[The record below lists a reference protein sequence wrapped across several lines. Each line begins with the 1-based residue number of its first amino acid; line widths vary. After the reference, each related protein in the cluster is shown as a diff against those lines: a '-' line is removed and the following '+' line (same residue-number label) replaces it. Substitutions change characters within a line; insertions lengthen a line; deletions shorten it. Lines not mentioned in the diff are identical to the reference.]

1 MIGSV
6 LIEITENPPGV
17 KYYDYE
23 LRDGD
28 VYYVARRWIL
38 NCSQDIPPKNTLF
51 HFGGKAMVV
60 VDDRPGKS
68 SIRAID
74 AKRFW
79 RLRLFIAFALKRIKL
94 IKSRIAMKVQRW
106 KR

>member
-38 NCSQDIPPKNTLF
+38 NCGQDIPPKNTLF

-94 IKSRIAMKVQRW
+94 IKSRIAMKVQRR

>member
-1 MIGSV
+1 MIGS
-6 LIEITENPPGV
+6 IRISITENPPGV
-17 KYYDYE
+17 KHYGYE
-23 LRDGD
+23 LHDGD
-28 VYYVARRWIL
+28 VYHIARRWIL
-38 NCSQDIPPKNTLF
+38 NCGQAVPRKDTLF
-51 HFGGKAMVV
+51 HFGGKALVV

-79 RLRLFIAFALKRIKL
+79 RLRLFVAVALKRIKL
-94 IKSRIAMKVQRW
+94 IKSRIEMKVQKW